1 MLKQLLEHLDAGKA
15 LLPGTDLIKSMNKIS
30 GDTRQRLGQANADG
44 YLNEA
49 GMNELVQSI
58 LGYEIPKS
66 VAIWQPFYMDFGRN
80 ITFGEN
86 VFINANVHM
95 QDQGGIQIGNN
106 VLIGHQVVIA
116 TLDHDLDPG
125 QRGILHPAKVVIEDD
140 VWLGSNVTVTKGVTI
155 GRGSVV
161 AAGSVVTKDVPPM
174 TIVAGAPARVIKDIN

>member
-1 MLKQLLEHLDAGKA
+1 MLKQLLDHLNAGKA
-15 LLPGTDLIKSMNKIS
+15 LLPGTDLIKFMNKIS
-30 GDTRQRLGQANADG
+30 ADTRQRLGQANAG
-44 YLNEA
+44 QYLDEA

-58 LGYEIPKS
+58 LGHEIPKS

-116 TLDHDLDPG
+116 TLDHDLEPG

-140 VWLGSNVTVTKGVTI
+140 VWIGSNSTITKGVTI
-155 GRGSVV
+155 GQGAVV
-161 AAGSVVTKDVPPM
+161 AQGVSLPKM
-174 TIVAGAPARVIKDIN
+174 FQQ